1 MTTTTTRDGS
11 TGATAAGTTTTLVCL
26 PFAGAGASFFRPWQ
40 RMAGEHLTI
49 LPLGLPGR
57 ERRIDEDPYTD
68 ARTATDGLLGD
79 LRAALGADPG
89 QPRRIALFGH
99 SLGAVLA
106 YELAHRLAAEP
117 DGTDLV
123 RLFVSGSPHPAEQR
137 TRRATGLPDDAFL
150 ARVNEFAG
158 YTHEA
163 LDDPEM
169 RELILPTLRADVEMH
184 ESYTPSTDLAL
195 PVPLTVLRGSHDE
208 LVGRD
213 EAAAWAKTAAGD
225 FRTVELPGGHMYLTE
240 SAGALLAVVRA
251 DLGLG

>member
-1 MTTTTTRDGS
+1 M
-11 TGATAAGTTTTLVCL
+11 TTTTLVCL

-40 RMAGEHLTI
+40 RVAGERLTI
-49 LPLGLPGR
+49 LPLQLPGR

-68 ARTATDGLLGD
+68 ARTATDGLLDD
-79 LRAALGADPG
+79 LRGALAADPAL
-89 QPRRIALFGH
+89 PRGIALFGH

-117 DGTDLV
+117 GDTELV

-150 ARVNEFAG
+150 AQVNEFAG

-184 ESYTPSTDLAL
+184 ESYEPSTGLAL
-195 PVPLTVLRGSHDE
+195 PAPLTVLRGDHDA
-208 LVGRD
+208 LVSRD
-213 EAAAWAKTAAGD
+213 EAAAWAKVAGAG
-225 FRTVELPGGHMYLTE
+225 FRSVELPGGHMYLTE
-240 SAGALLAVVRA
+240 SAAELLDVVAA
-251 DLGLG
+251 DVR

>member
-1 MTTTTTRDGS
+1 MTVP
-11 TGATAAGTTTTLVCL
+11 TTLVCL

-40 RMAGEHLTI
+40 RVAGDSLTI
-49 LPLGLPGR
+49 LPLQLPGR

-68 ARTATDGLLGD
+68 TRPATEGLLGD
-79 LRAALGADPG
+79 LRAALDADPAL
-89 QPRRIALFGH
+89 PRRIALFGH

-106 YELAHRLAAEP
+106 YELAHRLAAAP
-117 DGTDLV
+117 GDLDLV

-184 ESYTPSTDLAL
+184 ETYTPSTDLAL
-195 PVPLTVLRGSHDE
+195 PAPLTVLRGSHDE
-208 LVGRD
+208 LVSRE
-213 EAAAWAKTAAGD
+213 EAAAWAKVAGAD
-225 FRTVELPGGHMYLTE
+225 FRSVELSGGHMYLAE
-240 SAGALLAVVRA
+240 SAADLLAVVA
-251 DLGLG
+251 DDVR

>member
-1 MTTTTTRDGS
+1 MTTSTT
-11 TGATAAGTTTTLVCL
+11 ATTLVCL

-40 RMAGEHLTI
+40 RVAGERLAI
-49 LPLGLPGR
+49 LPLQLPGR
-57 ERRIDEDPYTD
+57 ERRIDEEPYTD
-68 ARTATDGLLGD
+68 ARTATEGLLGD
-79 LRAALGADPG
+79 LRAALAADPG
-89 QPRRIALFGH
+89 LPCRFALFGH

-117 DGTDLV
+117 GGTELA

-150 ARVNEFAG
+150 ARVHEFAG

-184 ESYTPSTDLAL
+184 ENYTPAADLPL
-195 PVPLTVLRGSHDE
+195 PAPFTVLRGSHDE
-208 LVGRD
+208 LVSRD
-213 EAAAWAKTAAGD
+213 EAAAWAKVAGAG
-225 FRTVELPGGHMYLTE
+225 FRSVELPGGHMYLTE
-240 SAGALLAVVRA
+240 SAGELLDVVSA
-251 DLGLG
+251 DLDAR

>member
-1 MTTTTTRDGS
+1 MTTTS
-11 TGATAAGTTTTLVCL
+11 TATTLVCL

-40 RMAGEHLTI
+40 RAAGERLTI
-49 LPLGLPGR
+49 LPLQLPGR

-68 ARTATDGLLGD
+68 ARTAADGLLDD
-79 LRAALGADPG
+79 LRTALADDPRL
-89 QPRRIALFGH
+89 PRRIALFGH

-106 YELAHRLAAEP
+106 YELAHRLAGAP
-117 DGTDLV
+117 DGTELV

-137 TRRATGLPDDAFL
+137 SRRATGLPDDAFL
-150 ARVNEFAG
+150 AQVNEFAG

-184 ESYTPSTDLAL
+184 ESYVPSTDLAL
-195 PVPLTVLRGSHDE
+195 PVPLTVLRGSDDE

-213 EAAAWAKTAAGD
+213 EAAAWAKAAGGD
-225 FRTVELPGGHMYLTE
+225 FRSVELPGGHMYLTG
-240 SAGALLAVVRA
+240 SAGALLDVVRA